1 MAPPGSTRPHG
12 SQAGAVSQYPSFI
25 GKNERCED
33 TVWPALAR
41 ALAATLDLPTP
52 VDGRLPPLWHWAL
65 FQDWAPTA
73 VLGADGHPQR
83 GNFLPAEPAL
93 PRRMWV
99 GGRLQFHHPLLI
111 GEPVS
116 CTRTIIRV
124 EEKRGS
130 SGRLLFV
137 TVGHTIVNEGGVALI
152 EEQDLVYRPPSIAAE
167 VAPEQ
172 AARPVAGCAMTSITV
187 DTRLLFRYSAV
198 TGNAHR
204 IHYDQNYAVN
214 EEGYA
219 GLVVH
224 GPLQATLLA
233 GFAIQQRAGRA
244 LATFSFRSQRPALLQ
259 HCPLTLEA
267 WPEGEHLRLRSLDRE
282 RTVCTAAEARF
293 SP

>member
-1 MAPPGSTRPHG
+1 
-12 SQAGAVSQYPSFI
+12 VSQYQSFI
-25 GKNERCED
+25 GKKERCED
-33 TVWPALAR
+33 SVWPASAR
-41 ALAATLDLPTP
+41 ALAATLDLPMP
-52 VDGRLPPLWHWAL
+52 ADGRLPPLWHWAL
-65 FQDWAPTA
+65 FQDWAPTGL
-73 VLGADGHPQR
+73 LGADGHPKR
-83 GNFLPAEPAL
+83 GNFLPSEPAL

-99 GGRLQFHHPLLI
+99 GGRMQFHRPLLI

-116 CTRTIIRV
+116 CTRTIVRI
-124 EEKRGS
+124 EEKSGS

-137 TVGHTIVNEGGVALI
+137 TVGHTILNEGGVALT
-152 EEQDLVYRPPSIAAE
+152 EEQDLVYRQPSSAAE
-167 VAPEQ
+167 AAPVQ
-172 AARPVAGCAMTSITV
+172 APPVAGCAVTGITV

-204 IHYDQNYAVN
+204 IHYDQDYAVN

-233 GFAIQQRAGRA
+233 GFAVQQRAGRA
-244 LATFSFRSQRPALLQ
+244 LATFSFRSRRPAFLQ

-267 WPEGEHLRLRSLDRE
+267 WPEGEHLRVRSLDRE
-282 RTVCTAAEARF
+282 RTVCTDAEARF